1 MIRFLTPVLLAVS
14 LFILSPQAL
23 DAQIPNPGFEEWT
36 AAVPPFFP
44 SMPVGWNTIFFG
56 LNPNTIKST
65 LAHSGSA
72 AVQGVTQD
80 IGSGIIAPGYIAS
93 RVFAVNQRHAAL
105 KGFYQF
111 TSVGNDEFEVVVYL
125 SKNSLPI
132 AAGESTF
139 VPTGS
144 TYVQFAVNIE
154 YPDGTVPDSAQIF
167 ITNNPPPGSEFFHA
181 GTTFLVDD
189 LSFSGIVN
197 SVQTVST
204 TPSTFALEQNYP
216 NPFNPSTTIRFS
228 LATESPVQLSV
239 FNLIGQEVARP
250 VDEQKA
256 AGVYAVQFDASALP
270 TGMYVYRLRAGNF
283 TMARTMTLVR

>member
-1 MIRFLTPVLLAVS
+1 MIRFLTPVLLVLS
-14 LFILSPQAL
+14 LFILSPQPL
-23 DAQIPNPGFEEWT
+23 DAQIPNASFETWT
-36 AAVPPFFP
+36 VAVPPFLP
-44 SMPVGWNTIFFG
+44 SMPVGWNTIYFG
-56 LNPNTIKST
+56 LSPNTIKST
-65 LAHSGSA
+65 QAHSGSA

-80 IGSGIIAPGYIAS
+80 IGSGIIAPGYVAS

-105 KGFYQF
+105 KGFYRF
-111 TSVGNDEFEVVVYL
+111 TSVGNDELEVVVYM
-125 SKNSLPI
+125 SKNNLPI

-144 TYVQFAVNIE
+144 TYVQFTVNIE
-154 YPDGTVPDSAQIF
+154 YGDGTVPDSAQIF
-167 ITNNPPPGSEFFHA
+167 ITSQPPPGSEIFHA

-204 TPSTFALEQNYP
+204 APSVFALEQNYP

-228 LATESPVQLSV
+228 IAAESPVQLSV

-250 VDEQKA
+250 LDERKP
-256 AGVYAVQFDASALP
+256 AGVYAVQFDASSLP
-270 TGMYVYRLRAGNF
+270 TGTYVYRLRAGDN